1 MENTQVMKVSVALS
15 SREIKIVEKL
25 EKKLGLN
32 FSSALR
38 IIVREWEEN
47 RPTNGKAHVVGQAS
61 IQPLAVSSEPSKM
74 LEQASVGGSTST
86 EVK

>member
-15 SREIKIVEKL
+15 PREIKIVERL

-38 IIVREWEEN
+38 IIVREWEEYV
-47 RPTNGKAHVVGQAS
+47 PTTNGNGKAHVVGQGA
-61 IQPLAVSSEPSKM
+61 AVSIKPAMES
-74 LEQASVGGSTST
+74 Q
-86 EVK
+86 EVKP